1 MMPSVA
7 LYIHVPFCRVVCTY
21 CDFNVYA
28 GMSRLMAPFAQSVAR
43 EVRLVGAGRG

>member
-1 MMPSVA
+1 M
-7 LYIHVPFCRVVCTY
+7 PFCRVVCTY

-43 EVRLVGAGRG
+43 EVRLVGAGRGLPVHSIF